1 TIVRILRKK
10 KHHPY
15 HITLTQALTPID
27 MRQRVLFCSVKD
39 FLNIRYAH
47 RWIGRGG
54 YVAWPPRS
62 PDLTPI
68 DFFLWG
74 CIKNIVFLNPPTT
87 RDDMKRRI
95 RNACRSISRTV
106 LLSLEEHFRRR
117 IRLCQEV
124 NGANIE
130 HLLN

>member
-1 TIVRILRKK
+1 MWFQHDGVPPHFVRI
-10 KHHPY
+10 
-15 HITLTQALTPID
+15 
-27 MRQRVLFCSVKD
+27 VKD

-95 RNACRSISRTV
+95 RNACRSISRT
-106 LLSLEEHFRRR
+106 LFSIIAKSGR
-117 IRLCQEV
+117 
-124 NGANIE
+124 
-130 HLLN
+130 